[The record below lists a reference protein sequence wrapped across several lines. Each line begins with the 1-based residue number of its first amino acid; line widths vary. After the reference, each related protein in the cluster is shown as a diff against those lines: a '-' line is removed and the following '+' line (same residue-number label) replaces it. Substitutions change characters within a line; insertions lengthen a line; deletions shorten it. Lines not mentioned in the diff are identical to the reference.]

1 MSQVQI
7 LSARPPFFELS
18 LVGGSFSMVSRGEA
32 VFLENRQIGFLP
44 FFVSFWVLDV
54 GQ

>member
-1 MSQVQI
+1 VD
-7 LSARPPFFELS
+7 
-18 LVGGSFSMVSRGEA
+18 GSFSMVSRGEA
-32 VFLENRQIGFLP
+32 GFRGKRQIGFLP